1 MAKKEKVT
9 LSIDAGLVAWV
20 DEQVRGGE
28 FESRSAALEQGMRLL
43 AVQREEAEYERALA
57 LLDPD
62 EERAEA
68 EVGMVGY
75 SAMVLSTTGWEGR
88 A

>member
-20 DEQVRGGE
+20 DAKVREGE
-28 FESRSAALEQGMRLL
+28 YESRSAALEQGMRLL
-43 AVQREEAEYERALA
+43 AVQREETEYEQALA
-57 LLDPD
+57 LLDP
-62 EERAEA
+62 EQERAEA
-68 EVGMVGY
+68 EVGMAGY